1 MILRRIRLQVLLL
14 FIVPLLSLVSA
25 GKPTS
30 FCKCTCWTNSTI
42 IPLGP
47 PGSVAPLDPQ
57 PRDTLSFR
65 DFISGRGNGV
75 VKLPTPDGGEGDDEV
90 KDHGGRSCND
100 CNRRFCLDQHLPKC
114 KGAVEENVFTTCFQ
128 RDSNKDK
135 AVVFI
140 FIIAT
145 ASLLAWAAVKPWAET
160 WIQVRYAML
169 IRSHQNSWFS
179 LAVPSNRVPFYSASE
194 KGVLIS
200 LSHPREK
207 ADN

>member
-1 MILRRIRLQVLLL
+1 MILRRAQVQLL
-14 FIVPLLSLVSA
+14 FVFLVSLISFVSA
-25 GKPTS
+25 DKPTS
-30 FCKCTCWTNSTI
+30 FCKCTCWSNSTI

-47 PGSVAPLDPQ
+47 PETIAPLDP
-57 PRDTLSFR
+57 RDRLSFR
-65 DFISGRGNGV
+65 DFISTRDNEV
-75 VKLPTPDGGEGDDEV
+75 TSPEDGEGGDDET

-145 ASLLAWAAVKPWAET
+145 SSLLAWAAVKPWAEV
-160 WIQVRYAML
+160 WIQRFRER
-169 IRSHQNSWFS
+169 RSYLPIS
-179 LAVPSNRVPFYSASE
+179 SE
-194 KGVLIS
+194 AEG
-200 LSHPREK
+200 R
-207 ADN
+207 

>member
-1 MILRRIRLQVLLL
+1 MILRRPQLQVLLL
-14 FIVPLLSLVSA
+14 FILPLLSFVSA

-47 PGSVAPLDPQ
+47 PGSVAPLEPQ

-65 DFISGRGNGV
+65 DFISSRDNAV
-75 VKLPTPDGGEGDDEV
+75 NSEAEDEA
-90 KDHGGRSCND
+90 KDHGGRTCND

-114 KGAVEENVFTTCFQ
+114 KGAVEENVVTTCFQ

-160 WIQVRYAML
+160 WIQRFRER
-169 IRSHQNSWFS
+169 RSYLPIS
-179 LAVPSNRVPFYSASE
+179 SE
-194 KGVLIS
+194 GEG
-200 LSHPREK
+200 R
-207 ADN
+207 